1 VTALIAARLLGGML
15 VHVSVADPLTFAAS
29 SVFLGLV
36 AVARQLHPGPR
47 ATSAEPMATLR
58 SR

>member
-1 VTALIAARLLGGML
+1 ML

-36 AVARQLHPGPR
+36 AVLASYIP
-47 ATSAEPMATLR
+47 ATAPPAPSLWPP
-58 SR
+58 

>member
-1 VTALIAARLLGGML
+1 ML

-36 AVARQLHPGPR
+36 AVLASYIPAHR